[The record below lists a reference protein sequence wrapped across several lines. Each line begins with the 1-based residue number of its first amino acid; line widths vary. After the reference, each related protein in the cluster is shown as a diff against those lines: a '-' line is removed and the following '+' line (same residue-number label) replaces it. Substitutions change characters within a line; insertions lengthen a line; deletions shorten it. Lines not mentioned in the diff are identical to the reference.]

1 MNKDVL
7 ITLKSIQSVDSQSVE
22 TELITAGK
30 YKKITGGYEI
40 IYDESSVTGFEGSR
54 TILSCY
60 GNNRA
65 DMQRVGKAPSNLII
79 EMNKKHHCHYGT
91 PYGEFMVGIFAHSID
106 NKLTDN
112 GGDLYFK
119 YTVDVNSSYISDNE
133 VYINVKQD

>member
-1 MNKDVL
+1 
-7 ITLKSIQSVDSQSVE
+7 
-22 TELITAGK
+22 
-30 YKKITGGYEI
+30 
-40 IYDESSVTGFEGSR
+40 
-54 TILSCY
+54 
-60 GNNRA
+60 
-65 DMQRVGKAPSNLII
+65 MQRVGKAPSNLII

-106 NKLTDN
+106 NKLNDN